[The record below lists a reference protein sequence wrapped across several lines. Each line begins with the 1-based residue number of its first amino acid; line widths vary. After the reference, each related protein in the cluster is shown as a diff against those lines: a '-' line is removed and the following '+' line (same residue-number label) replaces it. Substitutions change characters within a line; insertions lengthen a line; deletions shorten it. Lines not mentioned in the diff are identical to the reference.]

1 MRANS
6 LTTILLLLAACAGP
20 TDKKTSRHNRLDKY
34 GRKPY
39 LAAQYKD
46 AVERK
51 TLLRGMHKD
60 EIRQVMGGGPEK
72 TRKRVV
78 RNEAKYTVW
87 VYGQRQL
94 DFFLDR
100 DGFLVF
106 WEGPY

>member
-1 MRANS
+1 MRTIS
-6 LTTILLLLAACAGP
+6 LTTLLLLFAACAGP
-20 TDKKTSRHNRLDKY
+20 TDKNNSPRNQLDKY

-39 LAAQYKD
+39 LAAQYKR
-46 AVERK
+46 AIESK
-51 TLLRGMHKD
+51 TILRGMHKD
-60 EIRQVMGGGPEK
+60 EIKQVMGGGPEK

-78 RNEAKYTVW
+78 RNQAKYTVW
-87 VYGQRQL
+87 VYGKRQL

>member
-1 MRANS
+1 MRIIL
-6 LTTILLLLAACAGP
+6 LTTLLLLLAACAGP
-20 TDKKTSRHNRLDKY
+20 TDKEKSPRNKLDKY

-39 LAAQYKD
+39 LAAQYKS

-51 TLLRGMHKD
+51 TILRGMHKD
-60 EIRQVMGGGPEK
+60 EIRQVMGSGPEK
-72 TRKRVV
+72 TRKGVV

-87 VYGQRQL
+87 AYGKRQL
-94 DFFLDR
+94 YFFLDR